1 MFDSKGAEID
11 VLIDLTLKWV
21 VERAKSVKML
31 LVMPA
36 NTFMPNAR
44 AIIVTVQERLS
55 HMFKNPEECIMIGL
69 TFVQSMSGTF
79 DEDDLIETVKGQN
92 DEQISFKGYKFIQIA
107 EQDNQE
113 ELTKL
118 TESIANELPDC
129 KS

>member
-1 MFDSKGAEID
+1 
-11 VLIDLTLKWV
+11 
-21 VERAKSVKML
+21 
-31 LVMPA
+31 
-36 NTFMPNAR
+36 
-44 AIIVTVQERLS
+44 
-55 HMFKNPEECIMIGL
+55 MIGL

-79 DEDDLIETVKGQN
+79 DEDDLIETVKGEN

-118 TESIANELPDC
+118 TESIAYELPDC

>member
-1 MFDSKGAEID
+1 
-11 VLIDLTLKWV
+11 
-21 VERAKSVKML
+21 
-31 LVMPA
+31 
-36 NTFMPNAR
+36 
-44 AIIVTVQERLS
+44 
-55 HMFKNPEECIMIGL
+55 MIGL

-79 DEDDLIETVKGQN
+79 DEDDLIETVKGEN

-118 TESIANELPDC
+118 TESIANDLPDC